1 MASGVL
7 AGDLLMPIRARRW
20 CDSAAAVASR
30 CSRSSATT
38 ATSSARPS
46 RRHPRRW
53 LMESRALRHRRRWG
67 AKLHLH
73 RRAQTRD
80 EGSRVA
86 VPMLPQG
93 TRNSEAIM
101 TSGQPSSVA
110 WPPRTAS
117 LSPVRACAPARRSR
131 YGFMSENASGSY
143 ETRSASQ
150 ASKLPSS
157 TTRAMRAR
165 ALWIALAA
173 SRTLSRRFVRR
184 APQPGAWARST
195 SRAFMT
201 FPIGLRGNASR
212 KHRGHERRAADLWA
226 EFVRARGSMR
236 PAVREPDDREAL
248 EPQGVRDYLDV
259 GHLARLSPC
268 TPSAGCRRY
277 RR

>member
-1 MASGVL
+1 ML
-7 AGDLLMPIRARRW
+7 AILGHYRNVERAPE
-20 CDSAAAVASR
+20 SPPPKAVAHGI
-30 CSRSSATT
+30 SSASASSTVGREAPPPPSRPDT
-38 ATSSARPS
+38 RRRLARGGTDAPPRDPKLRGDHDERPAFERRLAAKDRLPLSSAGVRPG
-46 RRHPRRW
+46 
-53 LMESRALRHRRRWG
+53 EALAVR
-67 AKLHLH
+67 LHVGE
-73 RRAQTRD
+73 RERVVRD
-80 EGSRVA
+80 EVGI
-86 VPMLPQG
+86 PGL
-93 TRNSEAIM
+93 EAALIDD
-101 TSGQPSSVA
+101 
-110 WPPRTAS
+110 
-117 LSPVRACAPARRSR
+117 
-131 YGFMSENASGSY
+131 E
-143 ETRSASQ
+143 
-150 ASKLPSS
+150 
-157 TTRAMRAR
+157 AMRAR

-212 KHRGHERRAADLWA
+212 KHRGHERRAADPWA

-259 GHLARLSPC
+259 VDLARLSPC